1 MSYDGLVIGSC
12 SLCGG
17 AVRVPA
23 VWHGVIPPTPMCE
36 RCGAVA
42 ALAQAPVI
50 PMVPRGNYRISFVD
64 RTALYPSGTH
74 SKIIEYGL

>member
-1 MSYDGLVIGSC
+1 MSYDTVIGTC

-42 ALAQAPVI
+42 APQAPVI
-50 PMVPRGNYRISFVD
+50 QMVPRGNYQVSFTG
-64 RTALYPSGTH
+64 RTLQHYPSSTDP
-74 SKIIEYGL
+74 KAIEYGL